1 MLELR
6 LKHMRFAAS
15 LVLIGAGVLTAAPS
29 EAAQDRAADQLLRSI
44 PLRFEQDAQGRWTS
58 RGAGFAYLFDQRATL
73 LRVKD
78 GTVRLTFDGA
88 NTGAAFS
95 ASEPMLAPSNYFIG
109 HSFRSAEGFGRLGR
123 KGVYPGVDVVFYG
136 NGQHLEYDFNLAP
149 GADPSKIRLRFD
161 GADSVSV
168 NERGEIVLKVGSGE
182 LVQQVPVVYQRNES
196 GDTIA
201 VEYSYRLAADGT
213 VGLALGDYNRAEA
226 LVIDPSILYTAY
238 LGGSY
243 ADSATVIA
251 HDSNGF
257 VYIGGYTFSTDFP
270 AGGNVVL
277 QFPPGSASS
286 PSLCWVMKVNPFA
299 SNKNSVI
306 IYSTYFGGE
315 LSSNLTSMV
324 VNANGVIYFAGTTLT
339 PDLQVTATAFQS
351 TLPNTNAVNI
361 GFVAVI
367 DPTQAGIAGLL
378 YSSYYGGATA
388 TNVIN
393 GIATLNGLIYIAGWT
408 STDDLPLAGNSYQ
421 TTRAGG
427 DDVFI
432 AEIDPSQTGT
442 NGLIYATYLG
452 GTQQDVARSI
462 AVDSSGIMY
471 ITGFT
476 VSPEFPTT
484 LSAVSTTYLGG
495 EDAFILKMDPSTG
508 SLIYSS
514 FLGGS
519 GLDIATKLYLEPT
532 GHVAITGY
540 TFSTDLPITPN
551 AYQPINRGNGDAFI
565 LDLDL
570 TKTGLSAVLY
580 STYFGGSDTDVSYDI
595 RRDANGLFYIAGYT
609 LSADLPVS
617 SGALNTASD
626 GGGLDGFVAVIDP
639 THSLVYSSYITSPG
653 YQSAY
658 GVDYDSSGNVYVVGL
673 ASSNVFPPG
682 FANKVEGDANYDGFF
697 LVFSP
702 AQTSAQSAHNTGRK
716 TEEPPKHPL
725 ESDSGATN
733 RLR

>member
-15 LVLIGAGVLTAAPS
+15 LVLLSAGVLTGAPTEPS
-29 EAAQDRAADQLLRSI
+29 PDRVLRSI
-44 PLRFEQDAQGRWTS
+44 PLRFEQDTQGRWTS
-58 RGAGFAYLFDQRATL
+58 RGAGFAYLFDKSATF

-78 GTVRLTFDGA
+78 GTVRLRFEGA
-88 NTGAAFS
+88 SAAASFN
-95 ASEPMLAPSNYFIG
+95 ASEPMLAPSNYFVG

-123 KGVYPGVDVVFYG
+123 KSVYPGIDVVFYG

-149 GADPSKIRLRFD
+149 GADPSRIRMRFD

-168 NERGEIVLKVGSGE
+168 NERGEIALKLGSGE
-182 LVQQVPVVYQRNES
+182 LIQQVPVVYQKSKS
-196 GDTIA
+196 GETVA
-201 VEYSYRLAADGT
+201 VESSYRLAADGT
-213 VGLALGDYNRAEA
+213 VRLVLGQYNPAEA

-238 LGGSY
+238 LGGTY

-299 SNKNSVI
+299 ANKNNVI

-315 LSSNLTSMV
+315 LNSNLTSMV
-324 VNANGVIYFAGTTLT
+324 VDANGVIYFAGTTLT
-339 PDLQVTATAFQS
+339 PDMQVTANAFQG

-427 DDVFI
+427 DDVFL
-432 AEIDPSQTGT
+432 AEIDPSQAGT
-442 NGLIYATYLG
+442 SGLIYATYLG
-452 GTQQDVARSI
+452 GTQEDVARSL

-471 ITGFT
+471 VTGFT

-484 LSAVSTTYLGG
+484 LNAISTTYLGG
-495 EDAFILKMDPSTG
+495 EDAFILKMDPSSG

-514 FLGGS
+514 FVGGS

-532 GHVAITGY
+532 NHVAITGY

-551 AYQPINRGNGDAFI
+551 AFQPINHGNGDAFI
-565 LDLDL
+565 MDLDL

-580 STYFGGSDTDVSYDI
+580 SSYYGGSDTDVSYDI
-595 RRDANGLFYIAGYT
+595 RRDSNGLLYFAGYT

-617 SGALNTASD
+617 SGALNTTSD

-639 THSLVYSSYITSPG
+639 AHSLVYSSFITSPG

-682 FANKVEGDANYDGFF
+682 QANKAEGDANYDGFF

-702 AQTSAQSAHNTGRK
+702 AQTSAQAAHNTGRK
-716 TEEPPKHPL
+716 TDQPFKRTL
-725 ESDSGATN
+725 EADP
-733 RLR
+733 R